1 MEGVMTNPSE
11 VADDASAIQQFVN
24 VPMRD
29 PVYADVLE
37 FLYAEAEL
45 LDEDKFRAWIEL
57 LTDDVTY
64 RMPVR
69 MTVDDTYRGDTAGS
83 TMFFDDD
90 RASLELRV
98 KHMESPNN
106 WSERPASRTRRYVTN
121 VRVEQSGDEFKAHCS
136 VLVLRSR
143 WDVRDFDFISM
154 RRHDVVRRVGGALKL
169 AAREI
174 LLDQTN
180 VNSPNLPILF

>member
-1 MEGVMTNPSE
+1 M
-11 VADDASAIQQFVN
+11 
-24 VPMRD
+24 
-29 PVYADVLE
+29 
-37 FLYAEAEL
+37 EAEL
-45 LDEDKFRAWIEL
+45 LDDDRFRAWLEL

-69 MTVDDTYRGDTAGS
+69 MNVDDTYRGGDAGN

-90 RASLELRV
+90 RGSLELRV

-121 VRVEQSGDEFKAHCS
+121 VRVERNGDEFRAHCS

-143 WDVRDFDFISM
+143 WDDRNFDFISM
-154 RRHDVVRRVGGALKL
+154 KRHDVLRRAAGTLKL

-180 VNSPNLPILF
+180 INSPNLPILF